1 MLNSTTY
8 CTTVHY
14 APPGKKLN
22 MIKIDDFFKSGTPLG
37 IAIGIG
43 ATVFTAAVIPALPA
57 LAKAARPA
65 ARAAIKSGILLAER
79 GREFMAEASEE
90 LEDILAEARAELLN
104 ENNMSQP
111 ESSKYDDASID
122 DDL

>member
-1 MLNSTTY
+1 
-8 CTTVHY
+8 
-14 APPGKKLN
+14 

-43 ATVFTAAVIPALPA
+43 ATVFATAVIPVLPA
-57 LAKAARPA
+57 LAKAARPV
-65 ARAAIKSGILLAER
+65 ARAAIKSGLLLAER

-90 LEDILAEARAELLN
+90 LEDILAEVKADLLQ

-111 ESSKYDDASID
+111 ESSEYAEASTD
-122 DDL
+122 QDDL

>member
-1 MLNSTTY
+1 
-8 CTTVHY
+8 
-14 APPGKKLN
+14 
-22 MIKIDDFFKSGTPLG
+22 MIKLDDFIKGGTPLG

-43 ATVFTAAVIPALPA
+43 ATVLATVVVPVLPV
-57 LAKAARPA
+57 LAKAARPT

-90 LEDILAEARAELLN
+90 IEDILAEARAELKR
-104 ENNMSQP
+104 ENTMSQP
-111 ESSKYDDASID
+111 ESSAYAEAATDQ